1 MKKLVLGILAHVDAG
16 KTTLSEA
23 LLYESGAIRTLGRVD
38 HRDAFLDTDVQE
50 RERGITIYAKQAA
63 FPAGETEIQLLDTP
77 GHVDFSAE
85 AERVLPVLDCAILVI
100 SGTDGVQSHSRTLWQ
115 LLGRYRVPTFLFLNK
130 MDLHAPGREVLLSQL
145 RSELSEGCVDMV
157 DPELPERAAECD
169 EDALEEYL
177 ATGQVS
183 FPTLRRLIRQRKLF
197 PCYFGS
203 ALKLTGVR
211 ELLSGL
217 DRLTEQPD
225 YPPDFSAR
233 VYKIARDAQGNRLTF
248 LKVTGGEL
256 RVRSILRGERDGQ
269 PWEEKVNQIRLYSG
283 SKFQAVDAAPAGT
296 VCAVTGLTQTLPG
309 DGLGAEAASAAPV
322 LEPVLRYELR
332 LEPGLDPHAAMGRL
346 RQLGEE
352 DPQLRLLWNGEL
364 GQIHVQLMGEVQ
376 KEVLQRQIKD
386 RFGWEVGFSEGSV
399 LYRETVAEAVEGIG
413 HFEPLRH
420 YAEVHLL
427 IEPGQPGSGVQVASA
442 CSSDVLASHWQRLI
456 LSHVRE
462 REQPGVLLGAP
473 LTDVKITLL
482 TGRAHEKHTEG
493 GDFRQA
499 TYRALRQGLM
509 QTESVLL
516 EPWYRFRIQLPT
528 ACLGRAMTDLQQ
540 MGAELTA
547 PEDRGGESVLSGRG
561 PVSRLRGYVREL
573 AAYTRGEGRMRC
585 VSDGYAPC
593 PEQDAI
599 VAESGY
605 DPERDTANPADS
617 VFCQHGAGVIVPWRE
632 VEGLAHL
639 PSLRQRREEETREA
653 AAAPARRSAPAGT
666 FAEDKELQAIFE
678 RTYGKGKQRS
688 FLPGEEVRRREASS
702 QPEKREI
709 RQTIA
714 GPEYLLVDGYNV
726 IFAWDELKAI
736 ARDNLDAARKSLMDL
751 LSNYQGFRK
760 CRVILVFDA
769 YKVPGGQGS
778 VREYEGIFVV
788 YTKERQTADAYIEK
802 TTYEL
807 RKEERVRVVT
817 SDNAEQLIIL
827 GHGALRVSAS
837 AFHAEIE
844 AAEGQIAD
852 ILRRNNQ
859 TAGTRAVRTALEK
872 AGKMAD
878 GGNVECMEVTENER
892 GCDRKAD
899 CKR

>member
-23 LLYESGAIRTLGRVD
+23 LLYESGAIRKLGRVD

-50 RERGITIYAKQAA
+50 RERGITIYAKEAA
-63 FPAGETEIQLLDTP
+63 FPAGDTQVQLLDTP

-115 LLGRYRVPTFLFLNK
+115 LLSRHRIPTFLFLNK
-130 MDLHAPGREVLLSQL
+130 MDLHALGREVLLSQL
-145 RSELSEGCVDMV
+145 RSELSEGCVDMA
-157 DPELPERAAECD
+157 DPELSERAAECD

-177 ATGQVS
+177 ATGEVS
-183 FPTLRRLIRQRKLF
+183 QSTLRRLLRQRKLF

-203 ALKLTGVR
+203 ALKLEGVR
-211 ELLSGL
+211 ELLAGL
-217 DRLTEQPD
+217 DTLTEQPD

-233 VYKIARDAQGNRLTF
+233 VYKIARDPQGNRLTF

-256 RVRSILRGERDGQ
+256 RVRTVLQGERDGQ

-283 SKFQAVDAAPAGT
+283 SRFQTADVAPAGT
-296 VCAVTGLTQTLPG
+296 VCAVTGLSQTLPG
-309 DGLGAEAASAAPV
+309 DGLGAESASAAPI
-322 LEPVLRYELR
+322 LEPVLSYELQ
-332 LEPGLDPHAAMGRL
+332 LEPGLDPHAAMGKL

-376 KEVLQRQIKD
+376 REVLQRRIKD
-386 RFGWEVGFSEGSV
+386 RFGWQVSFGEGSV
-399 LYRETVAEAVEGIG
+399 LYRETVAAPVEGIG

-427 IEPGQPGSGVQVASA
+427 IEPGERGSGVQVASA
-442 CSSDVLASHWQRLI
+442 CPTDVLAGHWQRLI

-516 EPWYRFRIQLPT
+516 EPWYRFHIQLPT
-528 ACLGRAMTDLQQ
+528 PCLGRAMTDLQQ

-547 PEDRGGESVLSGRG
+547 PEDRGGTSVLTGRG
-561 PVSRLRGYVREL
+561 PVSKLRGYVRDL
-573 AAYTRGEGRMRC
+573 AAYTRGEGRMSC
-585 VSDGYAPC
+585 VSGGYAPC

-599 VAESGY
+599 VQTSGY

-632 VEGLAHL
+632 VEDRAHL
-639 PSLRQRREEETREA
+639 PSLRQRREEEAREA
-653 AAAPARRSAPAGT
+653 AAAPVRRSAPSGT

-688 FLPGEEVRRREASS
+688 FLPGEEIRRREASS
-702 QPEKREI
+702 QQEKREI
-709 RQTIA
+709 RQQLS

-760 CRVILVFDA
+760 NRVILVFDA

-778 VREYEGIFVV
+778 VSQYDGIFVV

-837 AFHAEIE
+837 AFHQEVE
-844 AAEGQIAD
+844 SAEGQIAD

-859 TAGTRAVRTALEK
+859 SPKTRAVQVALEK
-872 AGKMAD
+872 AKKTD
-878 GGNVECMEVTENER
+878 P
-892 GCDRKAD
+892 
-899 CKR
+899 

>member
-1 MKKLVLGILAHVDAG
+1 MKNLVLGILAHVDAG

-23 LLYESGAIRTLGRVD
+23 LLYESGAIRKLGRVD

-50 RERGITIYAKQAA
+50 RERGITIFSKQAM
-63 FPAGETEIQLLDTP
+63 FPAGETQVQLLDTP

-85 AERVLPVLDCAILVI
+85 TERVLPVLDCAVLVI
-100 SGTDGVQSHSRTLWQ
+100 SGSDGVQSHTRTLWQ
-115 LLGRYRVPTFLFLNK
+115 LLARYRVPTFLFLNK
-130 MDLHAPGREVLLSQL
+130 MDLHALGRDVLLSQL
-145 RSELSEGCVDMV
+145 RAQLSEGCADMA
-157 DPELPERAAECD
+157 DPELSERAAECD
-169 EDALEEYL
+169 EEALEEYL
-177 ATGQVS
+177 AAGRVS
-183 FPTLRRLIRQRKLF
+183 QPTLRRLIRERKLF

-217 DRLTEQPD
+217 DTLTEQPD
-225 YPPDFSAR
+225 YPAAFSAR
-233 VYKIARDAQGNRLTF
+233 VYKIARDAQGGRMTLM
-248 LKVTGGEL
+248 KITGGEL
-256 RVRSILRGERDGQ
+256 RVRSVLRGERDGQ
-269 PWEEKVNQIRLYSG
+269 PWEEKVSQLRLYSG
-283 SKFQAVDAAPAGT
+283 SKFQAVDAVPAGR

-309 DGLGAEAASAAPV
+309 DGLGAESAAAAPV
-322 LEPVLRYELR
+322 LEPVLSYQLL
-332 LEPGLDPHAAMGRL
+332 LEPGVDPHAAMGRL

-376 KEVLQRQIKD
+376 REVLQRLIRD
-386 RFGWEVGFSEGSV
+386 RFGWEAAFGEGSI
-399 LYRETVAEAVEGIG
+399 LYRETVASAAEGIG

-442 CSSDVLASHWQRLI
+442 CPTDVLEGHWQRLI

-499 TYRALRQGLM
+499 TYRALRHGLM
-509 QTESVLL
+509 QAESVLL

-540 MGAELTA
+540 MGAELEA
-547 PEDRGGESVLSGRG
+547 PEDRDGESVLTGRG
-561 PVSRLRGYVREL
+561 PVSKLRGYVREV
-573 AAYTRGEGRMRC
+573 AAYTRGEGHMSC
-585 VSDGYAPC
+585 VPGGYAPC
-593 PEQDAI
+593 PEQEAI
-599 VAESGY
+599 VADSGY

-632 VEGLAHL
+632 VESRAHL
-639 PSLRQRREEETREA
+639 PSLRQRREEEARE
-653 AAAPARRSAPAGT
+653 AAAPARRSAPSGT

-688 FLPGEEVRRREASS
+688 FLPGEEVRRREVSS

-709 RQTIA
+709 RAQST

-726 IFAWDELKAI
+726 IFAWDELKVI

-769 YKVPGGQGS
+769 YKVPGGLGS
-778 VREYEGIFVV
+778 VSRYGDLFVV

-807 RKEERVRVVT
+807 RREERVRVVT

-837 AFHAEIE
+837 AFHQELE
-844 AAEGQIAD
+844 AAQGQIAD

-859 TAGTRAVRTALEK
+859 GGRARAVRAALEK
-872 AGKMAD
+872 AQR
-878 GGNVECMEVTENER
+878 TEE
-892 GCDRKAD
+892 
-899 CKR
+899 